1 MPIIQ
6 MIGMLFN
13 NTLFYITDMYI
24 PSYFLDFLLGNS
36 IITTILLYICSY
48 VFGFCKW
55 HRLIITANFIN
66 LLIANID
73 SIYKINI
80 SDLQLLLVYY
90 FIYAIF
96 IIINTYNHI
105 KGPHFD
111 EDYAKYQVTNMYH
124 TDKNGNVCKKEF
136 YNISDAKTIY
146 DKYVRNINSE
156 NTVWDVYVALN
167 AQYHDYIKL
176 YKDWFTNITKEELD
190 DKIITSCINFWFKDE
205 DAGVGKVW
213 NYFKNIG

>member
-1 MPIIQ
+1 M
-6 MIGMLFN
+6 
-13 NTLFYITDMYI
+13 
-24 PSYFLDFLLGNS
+24 GNYKS
-36 IITTILLYICSY
+36 IIEKYNVSGINSTELLHSFEC
-48 VFGFCKW
+48 F
-55 HRLIITANFIN
+55 HH
-66 LLIANID
+66 
-73 SIYKINI
+73 
-80 SDLQLLLVYY
+80 
-90 FIYAIF
+90 IF
-96 IIINTYNHI
+96 DNVEKNNPKLFWESMRKFHEHI

-111 EDYAKYQVTNMYH
+111 EEYAKYQVANMYH

-156 NTVWDVYVALN
+156 NTVWDVYIALN

-176 YKDWFTNITKEELD
+176 YKDWFTDITKEELD

>member
-1 MPIIQ
+1 MECYLIILYS
-6 MIGMLFN
+6 ILLICIFHR
-13 NTLFYITDMYI
+13 I
-24 PSYFLDFLLGNS
+24 FLDFLLGNS

-105 KGPHFD
+105 
-111 EDYAKYQVTNMYH
+111 N
-124 TDKNGNVCKKEF
+124 KKHEF
-136 YNISDAKTIY
+136 
-146 DKYVRNINSE
+146 
-156 NTVWDVYVALN
+156 
-167 AQYHDYIKL
+167 
-176 YKDWFTNITKEELD
+176 
-190 DKIITSCINFWFKDE
+190 KI
-205 DAGVGKVW
+205 
-213 NYFKNIG
+213 KNIKRYSFRNSK

>member
-24 PSYFLDFLLGNS
+24 PSYFLDFLFGNS

-96 IIINTYNHI
+96 IIINAYNHI
-105 KGPHFD
+105 
-111 EDYAKYQVTNMYH
+111 N
-124 TDKNGNVCKKEF
+124 KKHEF
-136 YNISDAKTIY
+136 
-146 DKYVRNINSE
+146 
-156 NTVWDVYVALN
+156 
-167 AQYHDYIKL
+167 
-176 YKDWFTNITKEELD
+176 
-190 DKIITSCINFWFKDE
+190 KI
-205 DAGVGKVW
+205 
-213 NYFKNIG
+213 KNIKRCSFRNSK

>member
-1 MPIIQ
+1 

-105 KGPHFD
+105 NK
-111 EDYAKYQVTNMYH
+111 KY
-124 TDKNGNVCKKEF
+124 EF
-136 YNISDAKTIY
+136 
-146 DKYVRNINSE
+146 
-156 NTVWDVYVALN
+156 
-167 AQYHDYIKL
+167 
-176 YKDWFTNITKEELD
+176 
-190 DKIITSCINFWFKDE
+190 KI
-205 DAGVGKVW
+205 
-213 NYFKNIG
+213 KNIKRCSFRNSK